1 MVISDVERA
10 WLGWHRARLFASRR
24 ALWGDGNGL
33 AVFFGGSLV
42 WRSFYW
48 RAGFSGAAALCLHR
62 RSPPEAPH
70 PGLVTKWRF
79 WWERAISLAVRTCRA
94 LWRRRSS
101 STKSLEWCLRWEIWR
116 MTRLR
121 WDSFKIAM
129 AAHGAN
135 SRGAHDR

>member
-1 MVISDVERA
+1 MVISDIERA

-33 AVFFGGSLV
+33 AVLFGGSLV
-42 WRSFYW
+42 WWSLVWCSFYQA
-48 RAGFSGAAALCLHR
+48 AGFSGSAALRLRH
-62 RSPPEAPH
+62 RSPREAPN
-70 PGLVTKWRF
+70 PGLVTSWRF
-79 WWERAISLAVRTCRA
+79 WWVRAISLAVRICRA

-101 STKSLEWCLRWEIWR
+101 STKSLERCLRWEIWR
-116 MTRLR
+116 MTRSR

-135 SRGAHDR
+135 